1 MPPFT
6 NQETNDTNIKGI
18 VMPSIANQDN
28 ISKPTL
34 AHMLLQEEGQFI
46 TYK

>member
-1 MPPFT
+1 MPSFA

-28 ISKPTL
+28 YENQL
-34 AHMLLQEEGQFI
+34 HGVEW
-46 TYK
+46 